1 MSRQLNGERIVMKDH
16 APSSRSFDL
25 LALPGLGR
33 FLRWRQTSAVMRLV
47 VFLIAVLM
55 VMHGL
60 TGPRL
65 APKNLATVLTWIYFR
80 GLMGLGLLVAGNL
93 VCMTC
98 PFILIRDLARRFLV
112 KVRRTS
118 EVRRISWPRRLRNK
132 WPAVALMVLI
142 LFCYELFDLWA
153 RPDWTAVLILIYF
166 VAAAVLGILFR
177 RAPFCSY
184 LCPLGQFNLVASLVS
199 PLEVKV
205 RDQQICAT
213 CSTKDC
219 IRGRD
224 NLPGCELGLFQPRKV
239 GNMNCHFRLDCLRA
253 CPYDNVGIMARL
265 PASELWVDTWRSGIG
280 HFSRRP
286 DLAVLIV
293 VFTFGALLNAFGMVK
308 PVYTLEAWLA
318 DLLNT
323 RSEALVLG
331 LIFIAALVV
340 APAALLGL
348 AAALTRW
355 WTGKRETVSSLMM
368 RYAYGLVPLGFGVW
382 VAHFA
387 FHFLTGL
394 LTVVPVVQSALTDLG
409 WSLLGTPRWDL
420 GPVLPMA
427 WLFPLEL
434 GFMGL
439 GWLGSLLVAY
449 RIAERE
455 NPRHPWRAFLPWAG
469 LLSLLLLAAIWL
481 MSQPMEMRGTF
492 FEG

>member
-1 MSRQLNGERIVMKDH
+1 M
-16 APSSRSFDL
+16 
-25 LALPGLGR
+25 
-33 FLRWRQTSAVMRLV
+33 
-47 VFLIAVLM
+47 
-55 VMHGL
+55 
-60 TGPRL
+60 
-65 APKNLATVLTWIYFR
+65 
-80 GLMGLGLLVAGNL
+80 
-93 VCMTC
+93 
-98 PFILIRDLARRFLV
+98 
-112 KVRRTS
+112 
-118 EVRRISWPRRLRNK
+118 
-132 WPAVALMVLI
+132 
-142 LFCYELFDLWA
+142 
-153 RPDWTAVLILIYF
+153 
-166 VAAAVLGILFR
+166 
-177 RAPFCSY
+177 
-184 LCPLGQFNLVASLVS
+184 
-199 PLEVKV
+199 
-205 RDQQICAT
+205 
-213 CSTKDC
+213 
-219 IRGRD
+219 
-224 NLPGCELGLFQPRKV
+224 
-239 GNMNCHFRLDCLRA
+239 
-253 CPYDNVGIMARL
+253 
-265 PASELWVDTWRSGIG
+265 
-280 HFSRRP
+280 
-286 DLAVLIV
+286 LIV